1 MRTRTCISP
10 WDTRLSRNGGIQV
23 LPAAARAN
31 DVILTTLFFFF
42 SDTCFLF
49 VLLMYIF
56 PRLLYFTE
64 YEVLTAQS
72 NSPFWES
79 GEHDTK
85 DVIGR

>member
-1 MRTRTCISP
+1 MRTRTRVSP
-10 WDTRLSRNGGIQV
+10 WDTRLGRNGGIRV

-56 PRLLYFTE
+56 PRSLYFTE
-64 YEVLTAQS
+64 YEVLTAVCH
-72 NSPFWES
+72 F
-79 GEHDTK
+79 
-85 DVIGR
+85 